1 MLSEKMEA
9 ALNKQINAELY
20 SSYLYLSMS
29 AYFESENYEGF
40 SAWMKMQSQEEYG
53 HAMKIYDF
61 VNQRGGRVKLS
72 QIDAPA
78 VEWDSVEKVFEETL
92 THEKHVTSLIHDLVN
107 IAAEEKDHASASFLQ
122 WFVDEQVE
130 EEDTAS
136 TIVEN
141 LKRMDGNRG
150 ALFMYDRELGR
161 RGAAQ

>member
-161 RGAAQ
+161 RGAVQ